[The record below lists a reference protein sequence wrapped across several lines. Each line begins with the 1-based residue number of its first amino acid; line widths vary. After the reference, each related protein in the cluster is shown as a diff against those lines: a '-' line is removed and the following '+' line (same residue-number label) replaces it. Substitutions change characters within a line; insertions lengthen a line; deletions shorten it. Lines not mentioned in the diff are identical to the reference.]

1 MQGWLQEATRKR
13 EPVRTRWEL
22 LVKILK
28 RNFGG
33 GTPLAELAWAT
44 MVLIPKGKWE
54 YWGIGLVEVAWKL
67 CAVVVN

>member
-1 MQGWLQEATRKR
+1 M
-13 EPVRTRWEL
+13 
-22 LVKILK
+22 VKILK

-44 MVLIPKGKWE
+44 MVLIPKGKWD
-54 YWGIGLVEVAWKL
+54 YWVIGLVEVAWKV